1 MKTHYTRIAF
11 LFVIVS
17 FAGLTDSQAQLSKV
31 GTTAADF
38 MNMPLGARSS
48 SMSAYTATVND
59 PTATLLNPA
68 GLMAMDRN
76 ALLLEHT
83 DWFMDMN
90 HSFLGAAIPSGKGV
104 WGLHILAM
112 NYGEF
117 EETTAEA
124 QGRTGRTFNAYS
136 ASFGVSYAR
145 SLSKNLSLGAT
156 VRRIHEQIWNS
167 SASTTLFDVGTL
179 YKTPIPDITFGV
191 SVSNVGGKLQMTGN
205 DLIIGSDPD
214 DSQEGNYNPDAL
226 LFTDK
231 YAAPLVLRVGLE
243 WAKKE
248 LFGNP
253 STNLTLTADGVA
265 PSSNLQSIS
274 VGGELSLL
282 NEVVFLRGGLPT
294 IGLED
299 ATQTFN
305 FGLAIQAP
313 DDLMPFS
320 LQIGYAYHGYDY
332 LPRVSKL
339 SLLLEF

>member
-1 MKTHYTRIAF
+1 MKTNNIQGIVFLVALLSMNCSDAF
-11 LFVIVS
+11 
-17 FAGLTDSQAQLSKV
+17 AQLSKV

-38 MNMPLGARSS
+38 LNMPLGARSS

-59 PTATLLNPA
+59 PSATLLNPA
-68 GLMAMDRN
+68 GLTDMTRN
-76 ALLLEHT
+76 SLLIEHT

-104 WGLHILAM
+104 WGVHILAM

-124 QGRTGRTFNAYS
+124 QGKTGRTFGAYS
-136 ASFGVSYAR
+136 ASFGLSYGR
-145 SLSKNLSLGAT
+145 ELTSNLSVGAT
-156 VRRIHEQIWNS
+156 VRRVHEQIWNS

-179 YKTPIPDITFGV
+179 YRTPIPNITFGV
-191 SVSNVGGKLQMTGN
+191 SVTNVGGTFQMTGN

-214 DSQEGNYNPDAL
+214 DSQEGNYNPDAVL
-226 LFTDK
+226 YTDK

-243 WAKKE
+243 WDIQE
-248 LFGNP
+248 LFGNQ
-253 STNLTLTADGVA
+253 STNLTLTADGIA
-265 PSSNLQSIS
+265 PSNNLQSVS
-274 VGGELSLL
+274 VGAELSLL
-282 NEVVFLRGGLPT
+282 QEVVYVRGGLPT
-294 IGLED
+294 IGLRD

-305 FGLAIQAP
+305 FGLALQAP
-313 DDLMPFS
+313 EDLMPFS

-339 SLLLEF
+339 SLLIDF